1 MADDYGVRP
10 GKPAAKKGPLPDAK
24 VEQFLRRY
32 QSARRHWSEVA
43 SLFDEL
49 YEFCLPLRERPFGAK
64 TASARKTDRLFD
76 STAPVALADF
86 ASQRVEDVW
95 PTDQKPIDLLPG
107 RDVPPDQQE
116 AVRSRLADVATLLI
130 EEVNNSNF
138 REAAVEASL
147 DYGVATGVMLIDEG
161 DALDPLKH
169 RALPLTDAILGL
181 GPYGEHDALYRA
193 RKVKAYEIPVLWP
206 NANLSESLRQKIF
219 SNENPD
225 QEVELV
231 EGYYRDWTRPK
242 EEVWVYCCV
251 HPDETHELVR
261 SEASGIGSKPFVSFS
276 FMRVP
281 NETYGRGPAQLALPD
296 VRSLNVLQE
305 LLLEHLDMAVGGLW
319 SYESD
324 GVMNVDAI
332 QIQAGTVI
340 PKMRGSAG
348 LESVEIGGNPQFGAV
363 ERDRL
368 QQAVERVFF
377 KLDLGP
383 TDKTPKSATEILQ
396 RVADRAGRLSGPNS
410 RLVKEFLFP
419 YVRRA
424 LFILKKKGLLK
435 LPALDRGLV
444 NIRPLAPIT
453 RAQAQDDILRHVRFA
468 EFLIQT
474 VGPQV
479 ANLIIKGEDF
489 GVYLGQ
495 KMGVEPR
502 VIRTTLERQQ
512 LAKVMAQLAAT
523 AAQQEA
529 A

>member
-1 MADDYGVRP
+1 MAGASSP
-10 GKPAAKKGPLPDAK
+10 TPADKSRVQIFLQRYATAK
-24 VEQFLRRY
+24 QR
-32 QSARRHWSEVA
+32 WSEVA
-43 SLFDEL
+43 ALFDEL

-64 TASARKTDRLFD
+64 TPSARKTDRLFD

-107 RDVPPDQQE
+107 RDVPPNQQE
-116 AVRSRLADVATLLI
+116 EVRAKLAEIATFVI

-138 REAAVEASL
+138 REAAVEACL
-147 DYGVATGVMLIDEG
+147 DYAIGSGVMLVDEG
-161 DALDPLKH
+161 DSLDPLKH

-181 GPYGEHDALYRA
+181 GPYGEHDALYRC

-206 NANLSESLRQKIF
+206 NAKMSGSLRRKVG

-225 QEVELV
+225 QEIELV

-251 HPDETHELVR
+251 EPGEGEELAR
-261 SEASGIGSKPFVSFS
+261 SEATGIGSKPFISFS

-324 GVMNVDAI
+324 GTMNVDSI

-340 PKMRGSAG
+340 PKMHGRGG
-348 LESVEIGGNPQFGAV
+348 LEPIEIGGNPQFGAV

-419 YVRRA
+419 YVRRV
-424 LFILKKKGLLK
+424 LFILKKKGLVK
-435 LPALDRGLV
+435 LPKLDRSLMS
-444 NIRPLAPIT
+444 IRPLAPIT

-479 ANLIIKGEDF
+479 ANLIIKGESF
-489 GVYLGQ
+489 GRYLGER
-495 KMGVEPR
+495 MGIEPK
-502 VIRTTLERQQ
+502 VINTTLESKQ
-512 LAKVMAQLAAT
+512 LAQVMAQLAAT
-523 AAQQEA
+523 AAEQGA

>member
-1 MADDYGVRP
+1 M
-10 GKPAAKKGPLPDAK
+10 AAKAK
-24 VEQFLRRY
+24 TITPSSVELFLHRY
-32 QSARRHWSEVA
+32 KAAKTRWTEVA
-43 SLFDEL
+43 AVFDEL

-64 TASARKTDRLFD
+64 TPSARRTDRLFD

-107 RDVPPDQQE
+107 RDVPEDQKDE
-116 AVRSRLADVATLLI
+116 VRKALAEVTAFMID
-130 EEVNNSNF
+130 EVNNSNF

-161 DALDPLKH
+161 DSLDPLRH
-169 RALPLTDAILGL
+169 RALPLTDAVLGL

-206 NANLSESLRQKIF
+206 DAKLSAKTRAKYQ

-225 QEVELV
+225 QEVELI

-242 EEVWVYCCV
+242 EEVWIYCCV
-251 HPDETHELVR
+251 DEAEGEEIAR

-324 GVMNVDAI
+324 GSMNVDSI
-332 QIQAGTVI
+332 NIQAGTVI
-340 PKMRGSAG
+340 PKMHGRAG
-348 LESVEIGGNPQFGAV
+348 LESIEVGGNPQFGAV

-419 YVRRA
+419 YVRRV
-424 LFILKKKGLLK
+424 LYILRKKGLVK
-435 LPALDRGLV
+435 LPKLDRGLLS
-444 NIRPLAPIT
+444 IRPLAPIT

-468 EFLIQT
+468 EFINAI

-479 ANLIIKGEDF
+479 ANLVLKGAELAL
-489 GVYLGQ
+489 YLAER
-495 KMGVEPR
+495 MGVEPK
-502 VIRTTLERQQ
+502 VIRNALERKQ
-512 LAKVMAQLAAT
+512 LAEVMAQLAAT
-523 AAQQEA
+523 AATQEA